1 MTDSPQPATLSKF
14 KERLK
19 WLASI
24 LLALMIV
31 CCGCGFFITTGLVA
45 RGELTTTALGTDFRW
60 WTITSQPQTGVGFQ
74 RSYAVQRDGRSCMHF
89 DVTFVL
95 WKPSLAIDNTAYDN
109 CE

>member
-1 MTDSPQPATLSKF
+1 MADSRRAPSLV

-19 WLASI
+19 WIASI

-45 RGELTTTALGTDFRW
+45 RGELTTTALGTDFRL
-60 WTITSQPQTGVGFQ
+60 WTITSQQQTGVGFQ
-74 RSYAVQRDGRSCMHF
+74 RSYAVQRDGRSCTHF

-95 WKPSLAIDNTAYDN
+95 WKPSVAIDNTAYDE
-109 CE
+109 CG

>member
-1 MTDSPQPATLSKF
+1 MTDSPQPATPSKTR
-14 KERLK
+14 ERLK

-45 RGELTTTALGTDFRW
+45 RGELTTSALGTDFRL
-60 WTITSQPQTGVGFQ
+60 WTITNPQQAGVGFQ
-74 RSYAVQRDGRSCMHF
+74 RSFGVQRDGRSCTHF
-89 DVTFVL
+89 DVTFIL
-95 WKPSLAIDNTAYDN
+95 WKPNLSIDNTAYDN

>member
-1 MTDSPQPATLSKF
+1 MTDSSQPAPSSKT

-19 WLASI
+19 WIASI

-45 RGELTTTALGTDFRW
+45 RGELTTTALGTDFRL
-60 WTITSQPQTGVGFQ
+60 WTITGQQTGVGFQ
-74 RSYAVQRDGRSCMHF
+74 RSYSVQRDGRSCTHF

-95 WKPSLAIDNTAYDN
+95 WKPSLAIDNTSYDN